1 MSDLPRQI
9 SVREVGPRDGLQN
22 EDPVP
27 TQAKIELIDRLSGTG
42 VRRIEAVS
50 FVRPEAIPQMADAD
64 EVWRGIDRAPSVR
77 YSALVPN
84 LRGAR
89 RALDSGLAE
98 IEAVVSASDTHNR
111 KNVNRGTAG
120 VTGRHRAD
128 HRRRR
133 TSAGATCQVIVSTAW
148 GCPYEG
154 DVPVERVVRWPDGRW
169 LTGRTRISFG
179 DTTGM
184 ATPGRVRG
192 WSGSSG
198 RCYPDAPLN
207 LHFHNT
213 RGTGLA
219 NVLAALELGVADFD
233 ASVGGLGGC
242 PYAPG
247 ATGNIATEELVHMV
261 EDMGVDTGI
270 DLAAMIDA
278 AADAERIIG
287 RQLPSQV
294 LRAGPRT
301 RTISGLEPTGQPAE
315 CARPSSAAAMFDEA
329 DSGNLRAVRTYPV
342 GGLESKTMVSC
353 AS

>member
-1 MSDLPRQI
+1 MSDLPSQI

-27 TQAKIELIDRLSGTG
+27 TAAKIELIDRLSATG

-64 EVWRGIDRAPSVR
+64 QVWRGIDRVATVR

-89 RALDSGLAE
+89 RALDCGLTE

-111 KNVNRGTAG
+111 KNVNRSTEESLDEIA
-120 VTGRHRAD
+120 TIIDEAHER
-128 HRRRR
+128 
-133 TSAGATCQVIVSTAW
+133 GATCQVIVSTAW

-154 DVPVERVVRWPDGRW
+154 DVPVRRVVQVAGRAVADGADS
-169 LTGRTRISFG
+169 ISFG

-184 ATPGRVRG
+184 ATPGRVGQLVGEFR
-192 WSGSSG
+192 SA
-198 RCYPDAPLN
+198 YPDAALN

-213 RGTGLA
+213 RGAGLA
-219 NVLAALELGVADFD
+219 NVLAALELGVVDFD

-261 EDMGVDTGI
+261 QDMGIDTGI
-270 DLAAMIDA
+270 DLNSMIEA
-278 AADAERIIG
+278 AADAERIVG

-301 RTISGLEPTGQPAE
+301 RTIPA
-315 CARPSSAAAMFDEA
+315 
-329 DSGNLRAVRTYPV
+329 
-342 GGLESKTMVSC
+342 
-353 AS
+353 

>member
-1 MSDLPRQI
+1 
-9 SVREVGPRDGLQN
+9 VREVGPRDGLQN

-27 TQAKIELIDRLSGTG
+27 TEAKVELINRLSATG
-42 VRRIEAVS
+42 VGRIEAVS
-50 FVRPEAIPQMADAD
+50 FVRPEAVPQMADAGD
-64 EVWRGIDRAPSVR
+64 VWQRIEKAPSVR

-84 LRGAR
+84 LRGAG
-89 RALDSGLAE
+89 RALDSGLTE

-111 KNVNRGTAG
+111 KNVNRGTEESLDDIA
-120 VTGRHRAD
+120 VIIDEAHQR
-128 HRRRR
+128 
-133 TSAGATCQVIVSTAW
+133 GATCQVIVSTAW

-154 DVPVERVVRWPDGRW
+154 DVPVSRVVRLAGRAVADGADS
-169 LTGRTRISFG
+169 ISFG

-184 ATPGRVRG
+184 ATPRRVRELVG
-192 WSGSSG
+192 EF
-198 RCYPDAPLN
+198 RLAHPDTPLN

-213 RGTGLA
+213 RGAGLA
-219 NVLAALELGVADFD
+219 NVLIALELGVADFD

-261 EDMGVDTGI
+261 EDMGISTGVS
-270 DLAAMIDA
+270 LAAMIDA

-301 RTISGLEPTGQPAE
+301 RTIPA
-315 CARPSSAAAMFDEA
+315 
-329 DSGNLRAVRTYPV
+329 
-342 GGLESKTMVSC
+342 
-353 AS
+353 

>member
-1 MSDLPRQI
+1 MSDLPGQI

-27 TQAKIELIDRLSGTG
+27 TEAKVELIDQLSATG
-42 VRRIEAVS
+42 VGRIEAVS
-50 FVRPEAIPQMADAD
+50 FVRPAAIPQMADAD
-64 EVWRGIDRAPSVR
+64 EVWKRIKRAPAVR

-84 LRGAR
+84 LRGAA
-89 RALDSGLAE
+89 RALDGGFTE
-98 IEAVVSASDTHNR
+98 IEAVVSASGTHNR
-111 KNVNRGTAG
+111 KNVNRSTEESLDDIAVIIGQAH
-120 VTGRHRAD
+120 HR
-128 HRRRR
+128 
-133 TSAGATCQVIVSTAW
+133 GAACQVIVSTAW

-154 DVPVERVVRWPDGRW
+154 DVPVHQVLRVAGRAVADGADS
-169 LTGRTRISFG
+169 ISFG

-184 ATPGRVRG
+184 ATPRRVRELV
-192 WSGSSG
+192 SGF
-198 RCYPDAPLN
+198 RDAYPDIPLN

-261 EDMGVDTGI
+261 EDMGVATGI
-270 DLAAMIDA
+270 DLAAMIGA
-278 AADAERIIG
+278 AAGAERIIG

-301 RTISGLEPTGQPAE
+301 QTIPA
-315 CARPSSAAAMFDEA
+315 
-329 DSGNLRAVRTYPV
+329 
-342 GGLESKTMVSC
+342 
-353 AS
+353 

>member
-1 MSDLPRQI
+1 
-9 SVREVGPRDGLQN
+9 
-22 EDPVP
+22 
-27 TQAKIELIDRLSGTG
+27 
-42 VRRIEAVS
+42 
-50 FVRPEAIPQMADAD
+50 
-64 EVWRGIDRAPSVR
+64 VR

-84 LRGAR
+84 SRGAT
-89 RALDSGLAE
+89 RALDSGVVE

-111 KNVNRGTAG
+111 KNVNRSTEESLDDIAG
-120 VTGRHRAD
+120 IIALAHER
-128 HRRRR
+128 
-133 TSAGATCQVIVSTAW
+133 GATLQVIVSTAW

-154 DVPVERVVRWPDGRW
+154 DVPVSRVVQVAGRAVAAGADG
-169 LTGRTRISFG
+169 ISFG

-184 ATPGRVRG
+184 ATPGRVRRLIG
-192 WSGSSG
+192 EFRSA
-198 RCYPDAPLN
+198 YPDAELN

-261 EDMGVDTGI
+261 EDMGVATGI
-270 DLAAMIDA
+270 DLEAMIDA

-287 RQLPSQV
+287 RKLPSQV

-301 RTISGLEPTGQPAE
+301 RTIPA
-315 CARPSSAAAMFDEA
+315 
-329 DSGNLRAVRTYPV
+329 
-342 GGLESKTMVSC
+342 
-353 AS
+353 